1 MSIVIDYVQS
11 VVGNVVV
18 GTDEVRTQIQRPRIR
33 IRDPQTREFVE
44 EVDSDVPDLLSVHGM
59 TRSLPAII

>member
-33 IRDPQTREFVE
+33 IRDPQTQEFVE

-59 TRSLPAII
+59 TWSLPH

>member
-11 VVGNVVV
+11 AVGNVVV
-18 GTDEVRTQIQRPRIR
+18 GTDEARTQIQRPRIR